1 MAITHRA
8 QVRSEHYS
16 YEGFGSSEESARLTL
31 LEGLR
36 FHAWEMTVEASWP
49 DEMIAQASVSVV
61 QAGRATFTPESDE
74 PQLPAPVVMFEGS
87 PTAETVWMCRSET
100 KDLESRWGCL
110 ETFGTSRENA
120 TGIMT
125 HALSTIL
132 KDTPNAMDKAMEI
145 LEELHYYRIREGGA
159 YRGGLV
165 GSAGEPLLDAHI
177 PPELPNGS
185 RKWLPTTRMAIER
198 LTMEGTTFK
207 GEAVGKPDRHNR
219 LGMTRMINTGV
230 PAAMRP
236 VLESFESQAAR
247 DNAKRILDAMLPGLV
262 VGAMVSREGSL
273 VPISMGLEDGSV
285 MTISFTQ
292 EETTPAS
299 IVESAA

>member
-36 FHAWEMTVEASWP
+36 MHAKEMTIEASWP
-49 DEMIAQASVSVV
+49 DEMIGQASVTVV
-61 QAGRATFTPESDE
+61 KTGRATFTLESNDA
-74 PQLPAPVVMFEGS
+74 QSPAPLVMIEGS
-87 PTAETVWMCRSET
+87 PAVANLWICRVET
-100 KDLESRWGCL
+100 KDVDSRWGCL
-110 ETFGTSRENA
+110 ETYGRTKENA

-125 HALSTIL
+125 QAVSAIL
-132 KDTPNAMDKAMEI
+132 KGVPDAINRAGEI
-145 LEELHYYRIREGGA
+145 VEALQYYRIREGGA

-165 GSAGEPLLDAHI
+165 GSAGEALLDAHI
-177 PPELPNGS
+177 PPELPDGI
-185 RKWLPTTRMAIER
+185 RKWLPTTRMTITR
-198 LTMEGTTFK
+198 LTMEGTTFT
-207 GEAVGKPDRHNR
+207 GEAVARPDRQNR
-219 LGMTRMINTGV
+219 MGLTRMIDTGV

-236 VLESFESQAAR
+236 VLESFESRTTR